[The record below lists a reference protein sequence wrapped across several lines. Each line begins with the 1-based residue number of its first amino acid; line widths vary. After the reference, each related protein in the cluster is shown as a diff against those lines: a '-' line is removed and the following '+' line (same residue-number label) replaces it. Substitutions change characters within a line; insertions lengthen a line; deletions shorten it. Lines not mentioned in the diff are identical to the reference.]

1 MEKYLKIG
9 VVVKPQG
16 IKGELKV
23 IPYTDDIS
31 RFKKLKHVVID
42 GQTYN
47 VTGAKIGVDAVFL
60 SIFGVGDRNTAETF
74 RNKELFVERKD
85 AIIPSENSYF
95 IVDIIGSTVMN
106 ENGEKV
112 GVVTDVTNAKTDI
125 FTIDCS
131 GKTMRFPFL
140 KDLLVKVEIENK
152 LIVVNSKR
160 LGEVACYED

>member
-125 FTIDCS
+125 FTLDCS
-131 GKTMRFPFL
+131 GKIMRFPFL
-140 KDLLVKVEIENK
+140 KDLLVKVEVENK